1 VLGVFLSRTKMK
13 IDRLL
18 NLASSP
24 GDLSIFLA
32 KEVEEG
38 LEPLTKRIERLEK
51 KVDMLILLLKSI
63 DENLKKLQP
72 LYDLIIKLPFF
83 KK

>member
-1 VLGVFLSRTKMK
+1 MK
-13 IDRLL
+13 IGKLV
-18 NLASSP
+18 
-24 GDLSIFLA
+24 GDLVESGDPGAYIKQEL
-32 KEVEEG
+32 EEG
-38 LEPLTKRIERLEK
+38 LEPITQRIERLEK
-51 KVDMLILLLKSI
+51 KVDVLILLLKSI

>member
-1 VLGVFLSRTKMK
+1 MK
-13 IDRLL
+13 IGKLV
-18 NLASSP
+18 
-24 GDLSIFLA
+24 GDLVESGDPGAYL
-32 KEVEEG
+32 KQELEEG
-38 LEPLTKRIERLEK
+38 LEPITQRIERLEK

-72 LYDLIIKLPFF
+72 LYDLIVKLPFF